1 MKLLFIENR
10 YKTYFY
16 DEICKHLEKDHKI
29 YWIVQNPKFSPQT
42 GDIYSIP
49 FPDKKPKINK
59 DVDLSYI
66 LESDRQL
73 HFFNKK
79 STSYFY
85 YYHDKIDTII
95 QNLRP
100 DIVFGEST
108 TFHELLTIN
117 ICRTLDVLYLN
128 PSSCRYPVGRFSFY
142 KYDTLTP
149 FGGSNQILGKEEGY
163 SIIDNIVNRN
173 LKPDYMK
180 TVSFSKIN
188 SVSDKLKM
196 IASYYSG
203 ESYNTPSPWIKF
215 TKERKKKKHI
225 KLWDKLAISSID
237 KNKFSVLYPL
247 QMQPEANIDVWGRPY
262 RDQFITI
269 QKLYEQLN
277 EGEIL
282 YVKPNPKSKY
292 ELSEKLINFIKHN
305 PDIVALR
312 HDVLMHAIFNDI
324 DLFVT
329 VTGTIAIECI
339 FANKPVVTLVKTLNN
354 KAANCIYLKDIK
366 HLQEQILKVRNH
378 DFPSLS
384 KEKKLDFLNLLNNLS
399 YEGIVSDPFCSE
411 YSVSKDNIQKIV
423 QAFNSVIKSTKYVE

>member
-16 DEICKHLEKDHKI
+16 DEICKHLEKEHEI
-29 YWIVQNPKFSPQT
+29 YWIVQNPKFLPQT
-42 GDIYSIP
+42 GDIYPIP
-49 FPDKKPKINK
+49 FPSKKTKINK
-59 DVDLSYI
+59 DIDLSYI
-66 LESDRQL
+66 LESDRQQ

-79 STSYFY
+79 ATPYFY
-85 YYHDKIDTII
+85 YYHDKINTII
-95 QNLRP
+95 QRLRP

-108 TFHELLTIN
+108 AFHELLAIN
-117 ICRTLDVLYLN
+117 ICRTLDILYLN
-128 PSSCRYPVGRFSFY
+128 PSTCRYPVGRFSFY
-142 KYDTLTP
+142 QYDTLTP
-149 FGGSNQILGKEEGY
+149 FGGSNQILSKEEGY
-163 SIIDNIVNRN
+163 NIIDNIINRDV
-173 LKPDYMK
+173 KPDYMK
-180 TVSFSKIN
+180 TVSFSRIN
-188 SVSDKLKM
+188 SIRDKLKM
-196 IASYYSG
+196 ITSYYSG

-262 RDQFITI
+262 RDQLKTI
-269 QKLYEQLN
+269 QKLYKQLN

-292 ELSEKLINFIKHN
+292 ELSEKLINFIKNN
-305 PDIVALR
+305 PGIVALR
-312 HDVLMHAIFNDI
+312 HDVSMNAIFADI

-354 KAANCIYLKDIK
+354 KAANCIYLKDLK
-366 HLQEQILKVRNH
+366 LLQEQILEVRNH
-378 DFPSLS
+378 DFPSIS
-384 KEKKLDFLNLLNNLS
+384 KEEKLDFLNLLNAS
-399 YEGIVSDPFCSE
+399 SFKGVVSDPYNST
-411 YSVSKDNIQKIV
+411 YSVSENNISDVVKALNNILISKV
-423 QAFNSVIKSTKYVE
+423 

>member
-16 DEICKHLEKDHKI
+16 DEICKHLEKEHEI
-29 YWIVQNPKFSPQT
+29 YWIVQNPKFLPQT
-42 GDIYSIP
+42 GDIYPIP
-49 FPDKKPKINK
+49 FLSKKTKINK
-59 DVDLSYI
+59 DIDLSYI
-66 LESDRQL
+66 LESDRQQ

-79 STSYFY
+79 ATSYFY
-85 YYHDKIDTII
+85 YYHDKINTII
-95 QNLRP
+95 QRLRP

-108 TFHELLTIN
+108 AFHELLAIN
-117 ICRTLDVLYLN
+117 ICRTLDILYLN
-128 PSSCRYPVGRFSFY
+128 PSTCRYPVGRFSLY
-142 KYDTLTP
+142 QYDTLTP
-149 FGGSNQILGKEEGY
+149 FGGSNQILSKEEGY
-163 SIIDNIVNRN
+163 NIIDNIINRDV
-173 LKPDYMK
+173 KPDYMK
-180 TVSFSKIN
+180 TVSFSRIN
-188 SVSDKLKM
+188 SIRDKLKM
-196 IASYYSG
+196 ITSYYSG

-262 RDQFITI
+262 RDQLKTI
-269 QKLYEQLN
+269 QKLYKQLN

-292 ELSEKLINFIKHN
+292 ELSEKLINFIKNN
-305 PDIVALR
+305 PGIVALR
-312 HDVLMHAIFNDI
+312 HDVSMNAIFADI

-354 KAANCIYLKDIK
+354 KAANCIYLKDLK
-366 HLQEQILKVRNH
+366 LLQEQILKVRNH
-378 DFPSLS
+378 DFPSIS
-384 KEKKLDFLNLLNNLS
+384 KEEKLDFLNLLNAS
-399 YEGIVSDPFCSE
+399 SFKGVVSDPYNST
-411 YSVSKDNIQKIV
+411 YSVSENNISDVVKALNNILISKV
-423 QAFNSVIKSTKYVE
+423 

>member
-16 DEICKHLEKDHKI
+16 DEICKHLEKEHEI
-29 YWIVQNPKFSPQT
+29 YWIVQNPKFLPQT
-42 GDIYSIP
+42 GDIYPIP
-49 FPDKKPKINK
+49 FPSKKTKINK
-59 DVDLSYI
+59 DIDLSYI
-66 LESDRQL
+66 LESDRQQ

-79 STSYFY
+79 DTSYFY
-85 YYHDKIDTII
+85 YYHDKINTII
-95 QNLRP
+95 QRLRP

-108 TFHELLTIN
+108 AFHELLAIN
-117 ICRTLDVLYLN
+117 ICRTLDILYLN
-128 PSSCRYPVGRFSFY
+128 PSTCRYPVGRFSFY
-142 KYDTLTP
+142 QYDTLTP

-163 SIIDNIVNRN
+163 SVTDNIINRN
-173 LKPDYMK
+173 VKPDYMK

-196 IASYYSG
+196 ITSYYSG

-215 TKERKKKKHI
+215 TKERKKRKHI

-262 RDQFITI
+262 RDQLKTI

-292 ELSEKLINFIKHN
+292 ELSEKLINFIKNN
-305 PDIVALR
+305 PGIVALR
-312 HDVLMHAIFNDI
+312 HDVSMNAIFADI

-354 KAANCIYLKDIK
+354 KAANCIYLKDLK
-366 HLQEQILKVRNH
+366 LLQEQILKVRNH
-378 DFPSLS
+378 DFPSIS
-384 KEKKLDFLNLLNNLS
+384 KEEKLDFLNLLNAS
-399 YEGIVSDPFCSE
+399 SFKGVVSDPYSST
-411 YSVSKDNIQKIV
+411 YSVSENNISDVVNALNNILISKV
-423 QAFNSVIKSTKYVE
+423 